1 MPFGFLLFDLWLM
14 SLAVGVVSSS
24 KSMGF
29 DNNEG
34 AANTDLSETKSTA
47 KTPADEE
54 RGDEHGGCENSV
66 DATEEEEEED
76 EERKIEL
83 GPQFT
88 LKEQLEKDKDDES
101 LRRWKEQLLGSVDL
115 NSVGETLE
123 PDVKILELAIKSPG
137 RPDIVLP
144 IPESGNPKGLWFTLK
159 EGSRYSMNFA
169 FKVSN
174 NIVSGLRCTNVVWK
188 TGLKVD
194 STKEMLGT
202 FSPQQETYTHEM
214 PEETTPS
221 GIFARGTYSA
231 KTKFLDDDNKCYLE
245 INYSFDIKKD
255 WQS

>member
-1 MPFGFLLFDLWLM
+1 M

-88 LKEQLEKDKDDES
+88 LKNNLRKIRIKDDES

-214 PEETTPS
+214 PEETTHLGSLLEELTQLKPS
-221 GIFARGTYSA
+221 FLMTITSA
-231 KTKFLDDDNKCYLE
+231 TWR
-245 INYSFDIKKD
+245 STTASTSRKD